1 MYSSKMLDKSD
12 KKAQCKWKEK
22 LDIQVA
28 GMLAYYIQTKGAHP
42 FGSEIKRLVK
52 LRNDDPVG
60 LAQLSD
66 PALKDL
72 LSLMLAREQDTR
84 PYVEEALKHPYFISP
99 KDQMRFLEAV
109 GNHPDLYQYNDLLIH
124 LDNRNPS
131 KPRSELLPNN
141 WKVLIDSDDL
151 DTLCEGGDTTPADYD
166 GSRYTR
172 CLRLIRN
179 VLQHP
184 HGKFH
189 RLLSKGEAKSFEEY
203 FL

>member
-1 MYSSKMLDKSD
+1 MLDNSD

-84 PYVEEALKHPYFISP
+84 PYVEKALKHPYFISP
-99 KDQMRFLEAV
+99 KDQMRFLE
-109 GNHPDLYQYNDLLIH
+109 GCGK
-124 LDNRNPS
+124 PS
-131 KPRSELLPNN
+131 
-141 WKVLIDSDDL
+141 
-151 DTLCEGGDTTPADYD
+151 
-166 GSRYTR
+166 
-172 CLRLIRN
+172 
-179 VLQHP
+179 
-184 HGKFH
+184 
-189 RLLSKGEAKSFEEY
+189 
-203 FL
+203 